1 MTACRLRV
9 GTGSEAFS
17 AATSKAVSR
26 RCHSYGKYCGPGGS
40 RDLRA
45 VQPPFH
51 FLKVCVSCLCGFQ
64 NGSYDKAAGPSG
76 TQRPG
81 LLWHLLPI
89 SYLVLRNWKKTN
101 KQKAKV
107 IRGAA
112 VYGALSTFPLSLTF
126 PPADSLRRQCCCR
139 QHLSWAG
146 AKLRSKSS

>member
-1 MTACRLRV
+1 MTACRLRA

-17 AATSKAVSR
+17 AATSEAVSR
-26 RCHSYGKYCGPGGS
+26 RCHSYGKCCGPGGC

-64 NGSYDKAAGPSG
+64 SGSYNKTAGPSG

-89 SYLVLRNWKKTN
+89 SYLVPRNWKK
-101 KQKAKV
+101 KKKAKV

-112 VYGALSTFPLSLTF
+112 VYGALSTFPPSLTF
-126 PPADSLRRQCCCR
+126 PPAGSLRSQCCYR
-139 QHLSWAG
+139 QHLSWAV

>member
-1 MTACRLRV
+1 MTACRLRA

-17 AATSKAVSR
+17 AATSEAVSR
-26 RCHSYGKYCGPGGS
+26 RCHSYGKCCGPGGC

-64 NGSYDKAAGPSG
+64 SGSYDKTAEPSG

-89 SYLVLRNWKKTN
+89 SYLVPRNWKK
-101 KQKAKV
+101 KKKPKLSEEL
-107 IRGAA
+107 
-112 VYGALSTFPLSLTF
+112 LSTGLLV
-126 PPADSLRRQCCCR
+126 
-139 QHLSWAG
+139 
-146 AKLRSKSS
+146 RSHHRSHSRPQVACEASAAIVNT